1 MTSVRFGLKVTRFGH
16 LVARA
21 QETELQLLHL
31 ALAFLNRQPR
41 EASNAGQ
48 REQDDTTTSHARA
61 AELCQDRADHRWL
74 VLPLEQ
80 EIALEKF
87 EDPMMALSVND

>member
-1 MTSVRFGLKVTRFGH
+1 
-16 LVARA
+16 
-21 QETELQLLHL
+21 
-31 ALAFLNRQPR
+31 
-41 EASNAGQ
+41 
-48 REQDDTTTSHARA
+48 
-61 AELCQDRADHRWL
+61 